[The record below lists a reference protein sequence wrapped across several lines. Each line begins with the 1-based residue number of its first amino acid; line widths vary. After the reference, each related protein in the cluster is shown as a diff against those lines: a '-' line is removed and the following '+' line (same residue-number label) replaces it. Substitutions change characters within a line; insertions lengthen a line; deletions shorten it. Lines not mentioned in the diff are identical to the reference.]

1 MLLLFLPR
9 LSEQEELS
17 QEQMRL
23 ASSLKVRAQCLEDDN
38 NTLNQ
43 RLEALTKQKY
53 HLEKVMKE
61 LQLEKEKEVM
71 FLFKYMTSLFEHCV
85 IWLILLENELII
97 S

>member
-1 MLLLFLPR
+1 M
-9 LSEQEELS
+9 S

-43 RLEALTKQKY
+43 RLEALSKQKY

-71 FLFKYMTSLFEHCV
+71 FLFEYNFFIRMLCNVADHFTEPTEYSLSKCSL
-85 IWLILLENELII
+85 WA
-97 S
+97 